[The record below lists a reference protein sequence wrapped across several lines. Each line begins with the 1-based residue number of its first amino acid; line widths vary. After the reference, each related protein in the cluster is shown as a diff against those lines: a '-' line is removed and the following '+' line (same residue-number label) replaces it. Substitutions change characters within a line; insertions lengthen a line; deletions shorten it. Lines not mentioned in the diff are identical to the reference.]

1 MISFV
6 SSFFFFLARSN
17 CTYTCPSDCLVTKY
31 DLTHSG
37 TPRSKYDLEVYIS
50 SLSKKNQEMDQLD
63 KKIKSFNNLCISLER
78 KEQMIKEV
86 EQLRQNI
93 IYSSS
98 YLHFFW
104 QHDTMVSH
112 VRDQVY
118 DLWDMIGNNT
128 TYLFSTLLLI
138 QQLNIFGSIFYFIVS
153 FHKLQLDLEDVM
165 DVQLDFL

>member
-1 MISFV
+1 MDKWYCLYHY
-6 SSFFFFLARSN
+6 FFLARSN
-17 CTYTCPSDCLVTKY
+17 CTHTCPSDCLVTKY

-63 KKIKSFNNLCISLER
+63 EKIKSFNNLCISLER

-104 QHDTMVSH
+104 QHDTLVSH

-118 DLWDMIGNNT
+118 DLWDMIGNIT
-128 TYLFSTLLLI
+128 C
-138 QQLNIFGSIFYFIVS
+138 LN
-153 FHKLQLDLEDVM
+153 LWQN
-165 DVQLDFL
+165 

>member
-1 MISFV
+1 M
-6 SSFFFFLARSN
+6 
-17 CTYTCPSDCLVTKY
+17 VTKY

-37 TPRSKYDLEVYIS
+37 TPRSKYDLEVYIT

-63 KKIKSFNNLCISLER
+63 KKIKSFDSLCISPEE

-104 QHDTMVSH
+104 QHDTLVSH
-112 VRDQVY
+112 VRDRVY
-118 DLWDMIGNNT
+118 SLWDMIGNET
-128 TYLFSTLLLI
+128 TYTF
-138 QQLNIFGSIFYFIVS
+138 FYYSIIKY
-153 FHKLQLDLEDVM
+153 
-165 DVQLDFL
+165 

>member
-1 MISFV
+1 M
-6 SSFFFFLARSN
+6 
-17 CTYTCPSDCLVTKY
+17 VTKY

-37 TPRSKYDLEVYIS
+37 VPRSNYDLELYIT

-63 KKIKSFNNLCISLER
+63 RKIKSFDNLCISPEE

-86 EQLRQNI
+86 VQLRQNI

-104 QHDTMVSH
+104 QHDTLVSH

-118 DLWDMIGNNT
+118 DLWDMIGNDT
-128 TYLFSTLLLI
+128 TFFIYYS
-138 QQLNIFGSIFYFIVS
+138 NI
-153 FHKLQLDLEDVM
+153 KK
-165 DVQLDFL
+165 